1 MLVATPSGVS
11 LSSEGGAHQGV
22 ITPSIG
28 IATPGLTYYE
38 PAFAQDLEWIMLHS
52 LNAMG
57 AGIGESTLLRLST
70 RPVNQALFPAIDGDR
85 LREDAIAGC
94 YRLRSADPEALA
106 RINIFAVGAVVP
118 EAIDAVPL
126 LAEEGIDTNVFVVT
140 SPDLLNR
147 RMTAATL
154 EEAAGTFEG
163 YWDPT
168 GLLSDSEVGLPT
180 ISVIDGAPSSMA
192 FLGSALDCPTVNLG
206 VSEYGQSG
214 SLEDL
219 YRHFEIDAQ
228 GIYQSGLAL
237 IDRLRRRP

>member
-28 IATPGLTYYE
+28 IATPGITYYE

-52 LNAMG
+52 LNEMG

-70 RPVNQALFPAIDGDR
+70 RPVDQSLFPGTHTDQ
-85 LREDAIAGC
+85 LRADAIAGC
-94 YRLRSADPEALA
+94 YRLRTADPNALA

-118 EAIDAVPL
+118 EAAAAVVL
-126 LAEEGIDTNVFVVT
+126 LAEEGIDANVFVVT

-147 RMTAATL
+147 RVTAAATD
-154 EEAAGTFEG
+154 EAAGTSEG

-168 GLLSDSEVGLPT
+168 GLLSDHEVGLPT

-214 SLEDL
+214 NLEDL
-219 YRHFEIDAQ
+219 YRHFGIDAQ
-228 GIYQSGLAL
+228 GIYHSALAL
-237 IDRLRRRP
+237 TDRLRRRH